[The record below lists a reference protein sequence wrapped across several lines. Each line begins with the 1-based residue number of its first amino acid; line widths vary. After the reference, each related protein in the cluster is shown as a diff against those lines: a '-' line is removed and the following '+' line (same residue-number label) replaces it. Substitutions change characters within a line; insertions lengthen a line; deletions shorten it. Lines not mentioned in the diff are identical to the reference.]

1 MPTSPFFGLFSP
13 AIPEEKGQI
22 GIPSSVKTFSQQIR
36 FLNDNLFLPHK
47 ENGDMSELS
56 FSDQVYVCRINSDDK
71 IRVGDRIV
79 LFPNKKQSSINFPLL
94 MSEKKAKHHMHNL
107 FLKVLEEEEE
117 DTVHLDIDDKVDY
130 IGTYVSLIILV
141 DKLKP
146 ILADK
151 ITQWLVKN
159 QEKLSL
165 ELTQNLNRLLE
176 SIAAENN
183 GGNDEFSHE
192 NFLRHF
198 NNFSDTFYIKTIGL
212 VICLIETDEN
222 YASTGDLVQVKLQ
235 LNG

>member
-1 MPTSPFFGLFSP
+1 MPASPFYGLFSP
-13 AIPEEKGQI
+13 AIPEEKGQS
-22 GIPSSVKTFSQQIR
+22 GIPSSVKTFSQQVR

-56 FSDQVYVCRINSDDK
+56 FSDQVYICRINSDDK
-71 IRVGDRIV
+71 IRVGERIV

-94 MSEKKAKHHMHNL
+94 LSEKKAKHLMHD
-107 FLKVLEEEEE
+107 FLLKALEE
-117 DTVHLDIDDKVDY
+117 DNTQLDIEDKADY
-130 IGTYVSLIILV
+130 IGTYVGLITLV

-151 ITQWLVKN
+151 ISRWLVKN
-159 QEKLSL
+159 QDKLSIV
-165 ELTQNLNRLLE
+165 LTQNLNQILE
-176 SIAAENN
+176 SLSTEN
-183 GGNDEFSHE
+183 GGGDGEFSHE
-192 NFLRHF
+192 NLLRHLD
-198 NNFSDTFYIKTIGL
+198 NFRDTFYIKTVGL